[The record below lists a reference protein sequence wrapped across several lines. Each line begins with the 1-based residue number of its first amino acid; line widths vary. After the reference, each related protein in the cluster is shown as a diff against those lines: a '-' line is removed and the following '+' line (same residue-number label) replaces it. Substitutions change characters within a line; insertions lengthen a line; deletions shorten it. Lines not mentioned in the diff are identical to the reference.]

1 MNCRWLIVV
10 SAILL
15 LIPSSRV
22 YAMNEAFLNSTVLVT
37 FSVKPGEMSSGTGFM
52 VIKEIETGK
61 GHIFLITNV
70 HIIPSPEGLTK
81 NISIRVMTKSG
92 ETVAVKS
99 LEIPVLGT
107 DGKYLPT
114 VRLHPKKGFDVAAI
128 NITES
133 VVKEHIEAAWIP
145 YDLLA
150 TKDKLKAEGI
160 TVGDEI
166 FLLGYPAAIYDPRN
180 IHPILREG
188 VIASVP
194 TEDYA
199 FNEVLKKRHN
209 LPDQID
215 GFLIDANV
223 FPGSSGSLVIL
234 KQQATT
240 IGPHGETVVSK
251 AKKIPYVLGIV
262 SGSIPIIDTAL
273 GSAQPQRMGLG
284 VVYSYNAI
292 KETIDLFYK

>member
-1 MNCRWLIVV
+1 
-10 SAILL
+10 
-15 LIPSSRV
+15 
-22 YAMNEAFLNSTVLVT
+22 
-37 FSVKPGEMSSGTGFM
+37 MS
-52 VIKEIETGK
+52 KEIEKGK
-61 GHIFLITNV
+61 GHIFLVTNV
-70 HIIPSPEGLTK
+70 HAIPPEGSTK
-81 NISIRVMTKSG
+81 NMSIRVMTKSG
-92 ETVAVKS
+92 ETVVVKS
-99 LEIPVLGT
+99 LEVPVLGT

-114 VRLHPKKGFDVAAI
+114 VKLHPKKGFDVTAI

-166 FLLGYPAAIYDPRN
+166 FLLGYPDAIYDPRN
-180 IHPILREG
+180 VHPILREG

-199 FNEVLKKRHN
+199 FNDALKKRYS
-209 LPDQID
+209 LPDQIS

-240 IGPHGETVVSK
+240 IGSHGETIVSR

-262 SGSIPIIDTAL
+262 SGSIPIIDVAL
-273 GSAQPQRMGLG
+273 GSVQRMGLG
-284 VVYSYNAI
+284 VVYSYSTI

>member
-1 MNCRWLIVV
+1 V
-10 SAILL
+10 ALL
-15 LIPSSRV
+15 ALLSLEAF
-22 YAMNEAFLNSTVLVT
+22 AMNEAFLNSTVLVS
-37 FSVKPGEMSSGTGFM
+37 FSVKPGKTSAGTGFM
-52 VIKEIETGK
+52 MLKEIESGK
-61 GHIFLITNV
+61 GHIFLVTNA
-70 HIIPSPEGLTK
+70 HAIPPEGSTR

-99 LEIPVLGT
+99 LNIPVLGA
-107 DGKYLPT
+107 DGKYLHN
-114 VRLHPKKGFDVAAI
+114 VKLHPKKGFDVVAI

-133 VVKEHIEAAWIP
+133 VIKENIQAAWIP

-150 TKDKLKAEGI
+150 TKEKLKAEGI

-166 FLLGYPAAIYDPRN
+166 FLLGYPNAIFDPRN
-180 IHPILREG
+180 VHPILREG

-199 FNEVLKKRHN
+199 FNDALKKN
-209 LPDQID
+209 FGLPDQID

-234 KQQATT
+234 KQQPTT
-240 IGPHGETVVSK
+240 IGPRGETVVSG

-262 SGSIPIIDTAL
+262 SGSIPIVDIAL
-273 GSAQPQRMGLG
+273 GSVQRMGLG
-284 VVYSYNAI
+284 VVYSYDAI
-292 KETIDLFYK
+292 RETIALFYK

>member
-1 MNCRWLIVV
+1 MNYRWLAIP

-15 LIPSSRV
+15 LFFSSEAF
-22 YAMNEAFLNSTVLVT
+22 AMNEAFLNSTVLVS
-37 FSVKPGEMSSGTGFM
+37 FSIKPGKTLAMTGFTM
-52 VIKEIETGK
+52 FKEIEPGK
-61 GHIFLITNV
+61 SHILLVTNV
-70 HIIPSPEGLTK
+70 HAIPPEHSTK
-81 NISIRVMTKSG
+81 TISIRVMTKSG
-92 ETVAVKS
+92 ETVAIKS
-99 LEIPVLGT
+99 LDVPVLGP
-107 DGKYLPT
+107 DGKYLPI
-114 VRLHPKKGFDVAAI
+114 VKFHPKKGFDVAAL

-133 VVKEHIEAAWIP
+133 VVKENIKAAWIP

-150 TKDKLKAEGI
+150 TKDKLKAERI
-160 TVGDEI
+160 TVGDEV
-166 FLLGYPAAIYDPRN
+166 FLLGYPDAIYDPRN
-180 IHPILREG
+180 VHPILREG

-199 FNEVLKKRHN
+199 FNDVLKKRYG
-209 LPDQID
+209 LPDRID

-240 IGPHGETVVSK
+240 IGLHGETVVSR

-273 GSAQPQRMGLG
+273 KSVQRMGLG
-284 VVYSYNAI
+284 IVYSYDAI
-292 KETIDLFYK
+292 KETIDMFYK